1 MGKSQRDK
9 GARTERQIVQ
19 LFQDHGLAA
28 ERVPL
33 SGQGQSAGSRF
44 FGDVTLPVCNVDRPL
59 EIKCRANGFRELYKW
74 LEGCWALVV
83 KADRKTPLVVLP
95 MPEFIELVKQA
106 EKGKASNG
114 IPESEAA

>member
-1 MGKSQRDK
+1 MNDLVESSAKILRDAIDQFNPTHIVSMVSGGKDSAASDQV
-9 GARTERQIVQ
+9 ARE
-19 LFQDHGLAA
+19 LGHL
-28 ERVPL
+28 
-33 SGQGQSAGSRF
+33 
-44 FGDVTLPVCNVDRPL
+44 
-59 EIKCRANGFRELYKW
+59 IKCRANGFRELYKW